1 MQLTA
6 KAMQLAAKAM
16 QLAAKAMQ
24 LADTSAWHISRRRPD
39 LRASFSEQMTA
50 GLIGTCAMVSLEL
63 LQGVRNGPE
72 FDERRAQM
80 DELPQFP
87 IAAPQWSRAIEV
99 HRELAHQ
106 GGAHQRSVRHPDLLI
121 AAAAES
127 AGVELLHYDEDFD
140 RIAAITGQ
148 PTRWIVPR
156 GSL

>member
-1 MQLTA
+1 
-6 KAMQLAAKAM
+6 
-16 QLAAKAMQ
+16 MQ
-24 LADTSAWHISRRRPD
+24 LADTSAWQLSRRRPD
-39 LRASFSEQMTA
+39 LQASFTQETVE

-63 LQGVRNGPE
+63 LQGARNGRE
-72 FDERRAQM
+72 FDERKVEM

-87 IAAPQWSRAIEV
+87 IAAREWMRAIHV
-99 HRELAHQ
+99 YRELADQ
-106 GGAHQRSVRHPDLLI
+106 GGAHQRSVGHADLLI

-148 PTRWIVPR
+148 PTSWIVPR

>member
-1 MQLTA
+1 
-6 KAMQLAAKAM
+6 
-16 QLAAKAMQ
+16 MQ
-24 LADTSAWHISRRRPD
+24 LADTSAWQLSRRRPE
-39 LRASFSEQMTA
+39 LQASFTQKTVE

-63 LQGVRNGPE
+63 LQSVRNGRE
-72 FDERRAQM
+72 FDERRVEM

-87 IAAPQWSRAIEV
+87 IAATEWERAIDV
-99 HRELAHQ
+99 YRELAHQ
-106 GGAHQRSVRHPDLLI
+106 GGAHQRSVGHPDLLI